1 MRPENRADSATTQY
15 NNNSYGGGYGQ
26 SNPYDNAPPP
36 QYGMTD
42 TACSPWS
49 QALTST
55 TGQQPVE
62 MQNIGQ
68 SDNPYAQQQNPTD
81 PNAILNDCRAVGRAI
96 DDLESRLGNLQRSQR
111 QFISSSGDSSKEVDA
126 LSADIMS
133 GYRGLADRVKRIK
146 SRPESQDPRNKPQVD
161 ALDRRIRKAI
171 NSYQQVESQFRKD
184 VQEQQRRQFL
194 IVRPDATEEEIKE
207 ATSEGADTQV
217 FQKALMNSDRHGQAQ
232 SALSNVR
239 QRHAAIQQ
247 IEATMLEL
255 QQLFQDL
262 DAIVVEQEPMV
273 QNVEQRATETH
284 EHLEQGNVQI
294 DRAIVSARAA
304 RKKKWICLGIC
315 VAIILVIVIIIL
327 IWAGVTGKF
336 VSRLHVNEVVRYIT
350 NTLYR
355 AAAVTTTPAISC
367 SQQTPSLTHL
377 HLPYTLPS
385 DHPPRAN
392 SAFLELLANPHPSH
406 LSLCF
411 DTRIPVKLC
420 SAIPLDLCS
429 TTLLLVF
436 RITIRSSCRTTEDR
450 PCNCLKEFWDK
461 TAQPCSVLHRVFL
474 LTVCYFIVYC
484 TKKGKELAQALPIHP
499 SAFDN

>member
-1 MRPENRADSATTQY
+1 M
-15 NNNSYGGGYGQ
+15 G
-26 SNPYDNAPPP
+26 
-36 QYGMTD
+36 
-42 TACSPWS
+42 
-49 QALTST
+49 
-55 TGQQPVE
+55 
-62 MQNIGQ
+62 GQ

-96 DDLESRLGNLQRSQR
+96 DDLESRLATLQRSQR

-194 IVRPDATEEEIKE
+194 IVRPDATEQEIQE
-207 ATSEGADTQV
+207 ATADGADTQI
-217 FQKALMNSDRHGQAQ
+217 FQQALMNSDRRGQAQ

-247 IEATMLEL
+247 IERTMLEL

-273 QNVEQRATETH
+273 QNVEQKAMDTNEN
-284 EHLEQGNVQI
+284 LEQGNVQV

-336 VSRLHVNEVVRYIT
+336 VSSSCEHEMPRCVTDEPC
-350 NTLYR
+350 R
-355 AAAVTTTPAISC
+355 AAAVTTTTPPATRC
-367 SQQTPSLTHL
+367 SQGSPSSTHPL
-377 HLPYTLPS
+377 LPYPPPGQPTFAEQALPE
-385 DHPPRAN
+385 HRAKHH
-392 SAFLELLANPHPSH
+392 LSH
-406 LSLCF
+406 LSLSS
-411 DTRIPVKLC
+411 DTRIPNTLY
-420 SAIPLDLCS
+420 STIPLGLGSIIFLHALGDDHKVYWGL
-429 TTLLLVF
+429 TLHYHA
-436 RITIRSSCRTTEDR
+436 S
-450 PCNCLKEFWDK
+450 
-461 TAQPCSVLHRVFL
+461 FL
-474 LTVCYFIVYC
+474 MQ
-484 TKKGKELAQALPIHP
+484 E
-499 SAFDN
+499 SAWS

>member
-1 MRPENRADSATTQY
+1 MAY
-15 NNNSYGGGYGQ
+15 NNTYGGGYGQ

-36 QYGMTD
+36 QY
-42 TACSPWS
+42 
-49 QALTST
+49 
-55 TGQQPVE
+55 GQQPVE

-96 DDLESRLGNLQRSQR
+96 DDLESRLAALQRSQR

-146 SRPESQDPRNKPQVD
+146 SRPESQDARNKPQVE

-171 NSYQQVESQFRKD
+171 NAYQVVETQFRKD

-194 IVRPDATEEEIKE
+194 IVRPDATEEEIQE
-207 ATSEGADTQV
+207 ATSEGADTQI
-217 FQKALMNSDRHGQAQ
+217 FQQALMNSDRRGQAQ

-247 IEATMLEL
+247 IEKTMLEL

-262 DAIVVEQEPMV
+262 DAIVMEQEPMV
-273 QNVEQRATETH
+273 QNVEQRAMDTH
-284 EHLEQGNVQI
+284 EHLEQGNVQL
-294 DRAIVSARAA
+294 DRGIQSARAA

-336 VSRLHVNEVVRYIT
+336 SSGN
-350 NTLYR
+350 NN
-355 AAAVTTTPAISC
+355 
-367 SQQTPSLTHL
+367 
-377 HLPYTLPS
+377 
-385 DHPPRAN
+385 N
-392 SAFLELLANPHPSH
+392 SGN
-406 LSLCF
+406 
-411 DTRIPVKLC
+411 
-420 SAIPLDLCS
+420 
-429 TTLLLVF
+429 
-436 RITIRSSCRTTEDR
+436 
-450 PCNCLKEFWDK
+450 
-461 TAQPCSVLHRVFL
+461 
-474 LTVCYFIVYC
+474 
-484 TKKGKELAQALPIHP
+484 
-499 SAFDN
+499 

>member
-1 MRPENRADSATTQY
+1 M
-15 NNNSYGGGYGQ
+15 G
-26 SNPYDNAPPP
+26 
-36 QYGMTD
+36 
-42 TACSPWS
+42 
-49 QALTST
+49 
-55 TGQQPVE
+55 
-62 MQNIGQ
+62 GQ

-96 DDLESRLGNLQRSQR
+96 DDLESRLATLQRSQR

-194 IVRPDATEEEIKE
+194 IVRPDATEQEIQE
-207 ATSEGADTQV
+207 ATADGADTQI
-217 FQKALMNSDRHGQAQ
+217 FQQALMNSDRRGQAQ

-247 IEATMLEL
+247 IERTMLEL

-273 QNVEQRATETH
+273 QNVEQKAMDTNQN
-284 EHLEQGNVQI
+284 LEQGNVQV

-304 RKKKWICLGIC
+304 RKKKWICFGIC
-315 VAIILVIVIIIL
+315 VAIILVIVIIVL

-336 VSRLHVNEVVRYIT
+336 VSSAREHKTTRNDIDKLC
-350 NTLYR
+350 R
-355 AAAVTTTPAISC
+355 AAAAATTTTTTTATSC
-367 SQQTPSLTHL
+367 SSQGIPSSTHP
-377 HLPYTLPS
+377 HQSSPLPS
-385 DHPPRAN
+385 IQIPLANQALIEPRAIH
-392 SAFLELLANPHPSH
+392 HPSH
-406 LSLCF
+406 LSPF
-411 DTRIPVKLC
+411 SNTRISNTLC
-420 SAIPLDLCS
+420 SAIPLRLAFDYVS
-429 TTLLLVF
+429 THPRGT
-436 RITIRSSCRTTEDR
+436 TKRSTED
-450 PCNCLKEFWDK
+450 
-461 TAQPCSVLHRVFL
+461 
-474 LTVCYFIVYC
+474 
-484 TKKGKELAQALPIHP
+484 
-499 SAFDN
+499 